1 MLYKYAWTPVI
12 KGTHSLIT
20 NLTFLRVLTHLSFR
34 VSPAGNPFWV
44 QTDMYRLGRSQLR
57 R

>member
-1 MLYKYAWTPVI
+1 MLYKYTWAPVI

-20 NLTFLRVLTHLSFR
+20 NLTFLRALTHLSSG
-34 VSPAGNPFWV
+34 VPSAGNPFWV
-44 QTDMYRLGRSQLR
+44 QSDMYRPGRGQLR